1 MTTIDLNDSTTINGS
16 IDYNFGR
23 ISLYPSNFLSG
34 ASASL
39 NYSSPNIV
47 VNINDNSSTLLNK
60 SFIAKKIYISDTDT
74 HGIGNGE
81 IIIEHKDFMSS
92 SEKLFLIIPA
102 NKKNDIPE
110 TDNAINSLIRNLNDK
125 DNIDFNF
132 NVSLDNETGYY
143 YYTHID
149 DNSIVSH
156 FIVFEKSVDVKD
168 FPDST
173 TTPDELTQAA
183 AADNL
188 LIYKSK
194 SGSNAKKTDNG
205 VVNSMSSKEDQIY
218 IDCQPTGV
226 SKETIASYNVPI
238 NSEYTE
244 NSSAINFERSTT
256 TIVFFSVAC
265 LLSFLVGPE
274 LYKTAIINNIIRH
287 IGNQKPT
294 DNDTNYKGCDNG
306 CDEDVYKNEQLLGGV
321 DTLLVIMIFWIFIA
335 MLSVGVSYKTSLTT
349 ASLYFLMFAISM
361 MLGIYNRRQDK
372 DYMTYTMHTNKAYT
386 LYEWFFDTKKPL
398 PENVDY
404 NFMGYNFKG
413 IGKVVP
419 EIFTQWGKTI
429 ALVLAILASYFI
441 TFFLFLKDSKKV
453 AKELYGSIIMPILL
467 FVYII
472 MLLAGLKK
480 EKENIKMGNDIDPNG
495 NAVGNM
501 LGAVGNMWGAVGNIL
516 GLNSNGGANAD
527 FSNMRISG
535 GESIDNNELST
546 SFTGLLGVTGMI
558 YFFVAIA
565 NRKNDK

>member
-1 MTTIDLNDSTTINGS
+1 MNTIDLNDSNTINGS

-34 ASASL
+34 ATASL

-60 SFIAKKIYISDTDT
+60 SFIGKKIYISDTDT

-102 NKKNDIPE
+102 NKKNDIPI

-143 YYTHID
+143 YYTNTD
-149 DNSIVSH
+149 DKSIVSH

-173 TTPDELTQAA
+173 TTPDELTQATA
-183 AADNL
+183 ANNL
-188 LIYKSK
+188 SIYKSK
-194 SGSNAKKTDNG
+194 PGSNAKKTDHG

-256 TIVFFSVAC
+256 TIVFFSIAC

-287 IGNQKPT
+287 IGNPKI
-294 DNDTNYKGCDNG
+294 YNG
-306 CDEDVYKNEQLLGGV
+306 FLNVGDPGYDSDDEVDERVYKNEQLLGGV
-321 DTLLVIMIFWIFIA
+321 DSLLVIMMFWIFIA
-335 MLSVGVSYKTSLTT
+335 MLGVGVHFKSSLTT
-349 ASLYFLMFAISM
+349 TSLYFLMFAISM
-361 MLGIYNRRQDK
+361 MLGIYNKRQDK
-372 DYMTYTMHTNKAYT
+372 TYMTHTTYNDLEYT
-386 LYEWFFDTKKPL
+386 LYEWFFDSKKNL
-398 PENVDY
+398 HKDFDY
-404 NFMGYNFKG
+404 DFMGYNIKG
-413 IGKVVP
+413 IGG
-419 EIFTQWGKTI
+419 ITQEVFRQWAKLI
-429 ALVLAILASYFI
+429 ALLIVSGLSIGLIAGL
-441 TFFLFLKDSKKV
+441 LKGEARD
-453 AKELYGSIIMPILL
+453 LYGSIIMPIL
-467 FVYII
+467 FIVYII
-472 MLLAGLKK
+472 LLLAGLEKEAKK
-480 EKENIKMGNDIDPNG
+480 EQNAAKEENGFLNVIG
-495 NAVGNM
+495 NAF
-501 LGAVGNMWGAVGNIL
+501 GNIGNL
-516 GLNSNGGANAD
+516 FRNNGGMVGGS
-527 FSNMRISG
+527 SN
-535 GESIDNNELST
+535 DNDEFGKT
-546 SFTGLLGVTGMI
+546 VMTLLGVAAMI
-558 YFFVAIA
+558 LPFVSIA
-565 NRKNDK
+565 NQKNDK

>member
-34 ASASL
+34 ATASL

-47 VNINDNSSTLLNK
+47 VNINDNSSTQLNK

-102 NKKNDIPE
+102 NKKNDIPN

-143 YYTHID
+143 YYTHTD
-149 DNSIVSH
+149 NNSIVSH

-173 TTPDELTQAA
+173 TTPYELTQAA

-188 LIYKSK
+188 SIYK
-194 SGSNAKKTDNG
+194 SGSNASKTDNG

-226 SKETIASYNVPI
+226 SKETISSYNVPI

-244 NSSAINFERSTT
+244 NSALLNFERSTT

-287 IGNQKPT
+287 VGNLKPMT
-294 DNDTNYKGCDNG
+294 DNDTKYQD
-306 CDEDVYKNEQLLGGV
+306 CDEGCKKDVYENEQLLGGV
-321 DTLLVIMIFWIFIA
+321 DSLLVIMIFWIFIA
-335 MLSVGVSYKTSLTT
+335 MLGVGVHFKSSLTT
-349 ASLYFLMFAISM
+349 TSLYFLMFAISM

-372 DYMTYTMHTNKAYT
+372 TYMTHTTYNNIEYT
-386 LYEWFFDTKKPL
+386 LYEWFFDTKKTL

-404 NFMGYNFKG
+404 NFMGYNIKG
-413 IGKVVP
+413 IGG
-419 EIFTQWGKTI
+419 IFQEVFRQSPKLI
-429 ALVLAILASYFI
+429 A
-441 TFFLFLKDSKKV
+441 FLLSIGLSIGLIAGLLKGEARD
-453 AKELYGSIIMPILL
+453 LYGSIIMPIL
-467 FVYII
+467 FIVYII
-472 MLLAGLKK
+472 MLLAGL
-480 EKENIKMGNDIDPNG
+480 EKELPVAILQKAQG
-495 NAVGNM
+495 NAMGEFGNFF
-501 LGAVGNMWGAVGNIL
+501 GNIL
-516 GLNSNGGANAD
+516 SKLFTSPDKIQPQPQFGGSSD
-527 FSNMRISG
+527 
-535 GESIDNNELST
+535 DNNEISS
-546 SFTGLLGVTGMI
+546 SFMGLLGVSGMI
-558 YFFVAIA
+558 YLFVAIA

>member
-92 SEKLFLIIPA
+92 PEKLFLIIPA
-102 NKKNDIPE
+102 NKNNDIPI

-149 DNSIVSH
+149 DTSIVSH

-173 TTPDELTQAA
+173 TTPYELTQAT

-188 LIYKSK
+188 SIYKSK
-194 SGSNAKKTDNG
+194 SGSNAKKTDHG

-226 SKETIASYNVPI
+226 SKETISSYNVPI

-256 TIVFFSVAC
+256 TIVFFSIAC
-265 LLSFLVGPE
+265 LLSFLVGPS

-287 IGNQKPT
+287 IGNLK
-294 DNDTNYKGCDNG
+294 NYSDCDSANE
-306 CDEDVYKNEQLLGGV
+306 CNPNAYENEQLLGGV
-321 DTLLVIMIFWIFIA
+321 DTLLVIFIFWIFIA
-335 MLSVGVSYKTSLTT
+335 MLSVGVTYKTSLTT

-372 DYMTYTMHTNKAYT
+372 EYMTHTTHTNKEYT
-386 LYEWFFDTKKPL
+386 LYEWFFDTKKNL
-398 PENVDY
+398 HKDIDY
-404 NFMGYNFKG
+404 NFMGYNFMG
-413 IGKVVP
+413 IGKVMP
-419 EIFTQWGKTI
+419 EIFTQLGKTI
-429 ALVLAILASYFI
+429 ALGLVILASYFI
-441 TFFLFLKDSKKV
+441 TFFFFLKDSKKV
-453 AKELYGSIIMPILL
+453 AKELYGSIIMPIL
-467 FVYII
+467 FIVYII
-472 MLLAGLKK
+472 MLLSGLKK
-480 EKENIKMGNDIDPNG
+480 EKENIKIENEIEPNG
-495 NAVGNM
+495 NAFGN
-501 LGAVGNMWGAVGNIL
+501 AFGNAIGTIGKFF
-516 GLNSNGGANAD
+516 GLNAVASEANAD

-558 YFFVAIA
+558 YLFVAIA

>member
-34 ASASL
+34 ATASL

-47 VNINDNSSTLLNK
+47 VNINDNSSTLLLNK

-143 YYTHID
+143 YYTHTD
-149 DNSIVSH
+149 NNSIVSH

-173 TTPDELTQAA
+173 TTPDELTQATA
-183 AADNL
+183 ANNL
-188 LIYKSK
+188 PIYKSK

-226 SKETIASYNVPI
+226 SKETISSYNVPI

-244 NSSAINFERSTT
+244 NSALLNFERSTT
-256 TIVFFSVAC
+256 TIVFFSIAC
-265 LLSFLVGPE
+265 LLSFLVGPT
-274 LYKTAIINNIIRH
+274 LYKTVIINNIIRH
-287 IGNQKPT
+287 VGNLKPMIE
-294 DNDTNYKGCDNG
+294 NDTKYTDCHEDCDKG
-306 CDEDVYKNEQLLGGV
+306 VYKNEQLLGGV
-321 DTLLVIMIFWIFIA
+321 DSLLVIMIFWIFIA
-335 MLSVGVSYKTSLTT
+335 MLGVGVHFKSSLTT
-349 ASLYFLMFAISM
+349 TSLYFLMFSISM

-372 DYMTYTMHTNKAYT
+372 TYMTHTTYNNIEYT
-386 LYEWFFDTKKPL
+386 LYEWFFDTKKTL

-404 NFMGYNFKG
+404 NFMGYNIKG
-413 IGKVVP
+413 IGG
-419 EIFTQWGKTI
+419 IFQEVFRQWAKLIVFLLSIGLSIGLI
-429 ALVLAILASYFI
+429 AGL
-441 TFFLFLKDSKKV
+441 LKGEARD
-453 AKELYGSIIMPILL
+453 LYGSIIMPIL
-467 FVYII
+467 FIVYII
-472 MLLAGLKK
+472 MLLAGL
-480 EKENIKMGNDIDPNG
+480 EKENENIHTKNEEPS
-495 NAVGNM
+495 GNM
-501 LGAVGNMWGAVGNIL
+501 FKTFGNTV
-516 GLNSNGGANAD
+516 SNFFKPAEGMHIQGGGG
-527 FSNMRISG
+527 SN
-535 GESIDNNELST
+535 DNNEISS
-546 SFTGLLGVTGMI
+546 SFMGLLGVSGMI
-558 YFFVAIA
+558 YLFVAIA

>member
-1 MTTIDLNDSTTINGS
+1 MNTIDLNDSNTINGS

-34 ASASL
+34 ATASL

-102 NKKNDIPE
+102 NKKNDIPI

-143 YYTHID
+143 YYTNTD
-149 DNSIVSH
+149 DKSIVSH

-173 TTPDELTQAA
+173 TTPYELTQATA
-183 AADNL
+183 ANNL
-188 LIYKSK
+188 SIYKSK
-194 SGSNAKKTDNG
+194 SGSNASKTDNG

-256 TIVFFSVAC
+256 TIVFFSIAC
-265 LLSFLVGPE
+265 LLSFLVGPT

-287 IGNQKPT
+287 VGNPKPM
-294 DNDTNYKGCDNG
+294 NENETNYTG
-306 CDEDVYKNEQLLGGV
+306 CDEDCDEHVYKNEQLLGGV
-321 DTLLVIMIFWIFIA
+321 DTLLVIFVFWIFIT

-372 DYMTYTMHTNKAYT
+372 EYMTHTTHTNKVYT
-386 LYEWFFDTKKPL
+386 LYEWFFDTKKNL
-398 PENVDY
+398 HKDVDY

-453 AKELYGSIIMPILL
+453 AKELYGSIIMPIL
-467 FVYII
+467 FIVYII
-472 MLLAGLKK
+472 MLLAGLNKENENIHTKK
-480 EKENIKMGNDIDPNG
+480 EEPSENMFKTFGETIGTFGNTVSNFFKPAEAIANYEGMRIQGGSSNDNNDI
-495 NAVGNM
+495 
-501 LGAVGNMWGAVGNIL
+501 
-516 GLNSNGGANAD
+516 S
-527 FSNMRISG
+527 S
-535 GESIDNNELST
+535 
-546 SFTGLLGVTGMI
+546 SFMGLLGVTGMI